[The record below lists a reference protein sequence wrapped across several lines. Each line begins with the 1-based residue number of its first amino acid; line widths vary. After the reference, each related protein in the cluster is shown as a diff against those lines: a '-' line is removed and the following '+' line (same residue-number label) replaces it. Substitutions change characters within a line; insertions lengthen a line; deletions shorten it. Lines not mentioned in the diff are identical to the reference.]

1 MRRRRDR
8 QLVLL
13 RRPFPVTAGR
23 GGLVPVAL
31 LGGLFALIGGE
42 TGIPIAAATL
52 TGALAG
58 PASLLVH
65 ELGHLRA
72 ARRAAGVSPV
82 SVSLIW
88 AGAATR
94 FEGAYTRGRDQARV
108 ALAGPLASFAL
119 ALAVIPLFYVPM
131 PLGYKNLVVL
141 LMLFNVAVGLV
152 NLIPADPLDGHKLLV
167 ALVWCALG
175 SEAAARRLIRR
186 AAVAWLAVE
195 ALGAGALL
203 VEEPALGSAAIAVA
217 ASFFGQ
223 KLFVRRTRRLT
234 HS

>member
-1 MRRRRDR
+1 MRSPRDR

-13 RRPFPVTAGR
+13 RRPFAVTAEP

-42 TGIPIAAATL
+42 AGIPLAAAAL

-65 ELGHLRA
+65 EFGHLRA
-72 ARRAAGVSPV
+72 ARKAAGVSPV

-119 ALAVIPLFYVPM
+119 AFAVLPVFYVPM
-131 PLGYKNLVVL
+131 PLGYKNLVL
-141 LMLFNVAVGLV
+141 LLVLFNIAVGLV

-167 ALVWCALG
+167 ALVWCVVG
-175 SEAAARRLIRR
+175 SEADARRLLRR
-186 AAVAWLAVE
+186 AAIAWLAAE

-203 VEEPALGSAAIAVA
+203 VERPALGATAIAVA
-217 ASFFGQ
+217 GSFSGQ
-223 KLFVRRTRRLT
+223 KVLVRRARRLT